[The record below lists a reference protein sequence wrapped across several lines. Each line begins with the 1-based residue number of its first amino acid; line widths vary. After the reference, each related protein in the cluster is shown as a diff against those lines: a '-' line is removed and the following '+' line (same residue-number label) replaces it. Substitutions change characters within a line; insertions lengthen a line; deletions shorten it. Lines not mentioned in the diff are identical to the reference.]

1 MSEYTSIADYANDPL
16 GLWVKLVDIRH
27 KDLLGR
33 ERQIHNEI
41 VNNWAD
47 RERALMDR
55 EREQQQVAE
64 ERLHLA
70 VARIEWEASL

>member
-1 MSEYTSIADYANDPL
+1 MTSIADYANDPL
-16 GLWVKLVDIRH
+16 GLWVKMVDIRH

-33 ERQIHNEI
+33 EREIHGDS
-41 VNNWAD
+41 VDRWAD

-55 EREQQQVAE
+55 EREQQQGIE
-64 ERLHLA
+64 ERLHMA

>member
-1 MSEYTSIADYANDPL
+1 MTSIADYANDPL
-16 GLWVKLVDIRH
+16 GLWVKLTDIRH

-33 ERQIHNEI
+33 ERQIHGDS
-41 VNNWAD
+41 VDRWAD

-64 ERLHLA
+64 ERLHMA

>member
-1 MSEYTSIADYANDPL
+1 MTSIADYANDPL
-16 GLWVKLVDIRH
+16 RLWVKLTDIRH
-27 KDLLGR
+27 KDLLGW
-33 ERQIHNEI
+33 ERQIHGDS
-41 VNNWAD
+41 VDRWAD

-64 ERLHLA
+64 ERLHMA